1 MVILKL
7 VLAMHN
13 TCKCQSRTIQP
24 LLKLH
29 SHEIVM
35 LKTYISG
42 IGRLLLKHGFPLFF
56 IFLAIILFGL
66 AKVVGHR
73 DIPNIIKQAVNDM

>member
-13 TCKCQSRTIQP
+13 TCTCQSRTIQP
-24 LLKLH
+24 LILH
-29 SHEIVM
+29 THEIEK